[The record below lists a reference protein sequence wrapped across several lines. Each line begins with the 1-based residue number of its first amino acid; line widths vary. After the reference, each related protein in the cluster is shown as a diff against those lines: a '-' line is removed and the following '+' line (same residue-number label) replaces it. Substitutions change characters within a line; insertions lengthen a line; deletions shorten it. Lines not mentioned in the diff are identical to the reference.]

1 MSAPTA
7 APNPMQHVMQ
17 VASGYIASSALY
29 VVAELGIADQLRDG
43 PRSAAEIA
51 EATGSNAN
59 AVHRV
64 LRLLVSLG
72 IFEQAG
78 DERYGLNAAARLL
91 CRDTPGSLRGSVR
104 FLPDPFHFRVYAD
117 LMHSVCTGEPAVE
130 HALGKPV
137 FEYLAENPEYSEIFN
152 EAMTATSAAAAE
164 ASIEAYDF
172 SRYPTIVDVGGG
184 HGEVLMSIM
193 RACPDSRGILADLG
207 HVIEGARPRIAGA
220 GLADRCQAVACDF
233 FESVPEGGD
242 AYVMKYIIHDWDDE
256 RASTILRNIGKA
268 MGGNKGVVVLLEMV
282 VPEGPE
288 PHISKVI
295 DLEMLAMPG
304 GRERT
309 AKEYGQLFE
318 RSGFTLSK
326 IYPTNSYF
334 SVIEAARK

>member
-1 MSAPTA
+1 
-7 APNPMQHVMQ
+7 
-17 VASGYIASSALY
+17 
-29 VVAELGIADQLRDG
+29 
-43 PRSAAEIA
+43 
-51 EATGSNAN
+51 
-59 AVHRV
+59 
-64 LRLLVSLG
+64 
-72 IFEQAG
+72 
-78 DERYGLNAAARLL
+78 
-91 CRDTPGSLRGSVR
+91 
-104 FLPDPFHFRVYAD
+104 
-117 LMHSVCTGEPAVE
+117 
-130 HALGKPV
+130 
-137 FEYLAENPEYSEIFN
+137 
-152 EAMTATSAAAAE
+152 
-164 ASIEAYDF
+164 
-172 SRYPTIVDVGGG
+172 
-184 HGEVLMSIM
+184 MSIM
-193 RACPDSRGILADLG
+193 RACPDSRGILADLS